1 MVLIFPIRCVNHG
14 NICKYKPKQVLY
26 QKLRQTWETYEVVFA
41 QEGLLS
47 LDITGILDWVIIH
60 RVKPCTFPLQPV
72 ESSVAFLWSKGA
84 SVGKL

>member
-41 QEGLLS
+41 QEGLL
-47 LDITGILDWVIIH
+47 GLDWHSRLGNHSSCEAMHLPTTAGRIF
-60 RVKPCTFPLQPV
+60 CSFPL
-72 ESSVAFLWSKGA
+72 E
-84 SVGKL
+84 